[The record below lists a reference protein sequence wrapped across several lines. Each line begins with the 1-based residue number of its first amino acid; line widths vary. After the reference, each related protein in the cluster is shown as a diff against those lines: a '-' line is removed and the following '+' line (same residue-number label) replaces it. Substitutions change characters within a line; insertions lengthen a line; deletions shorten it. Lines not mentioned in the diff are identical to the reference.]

1 MQYRNAV
8 EQDLIK
14 IVNLFKDDFLGK
26 NRESKDEILD
36 DKYRQALVD
45 IVKHEGNNFIV
56 VEKEDDIVAC
66 FQLQLSQVCLE
77 VALKG
82 LK

>member
-14 IVNLFKDDFLGK
+14 IVNLFKDDFLGE

>member
-1 MQYRNAV
+1 M
-8 EQDLIK
+8 
-14 IVNLFKDDFLGK
+14 NLFKDDFLGK

-45 IVKHEGNNFIV
+45 IEKHEGNNFIV

-66 FQLQLSQVCLE
+66 FQLKLSQVCLV

-82 LK
+82 FK